1 MYNKQLKKIKKNGGK
16 MPAVSNRL
24 ENDSVKKLFYKF
36 AIPAS
41 LGMLVNALYIVA
53 DGVFISRG
61 IGSAGIAAVNIGYPI
76 INLTAALSLMFG
88 AGSATL
94 ISLNVR
100 NQPYKNTVF
109 TYTIIL
115 NLLFYLFICAIVFI
129 FPDKIMEYLGATD
142 DLLEMVKKYMYPCLV
157 ATFFLMIA
165 ISLNAIVRNDNA
177 PRRAMNS
184 LFIGAIANIVL
195 DYIFIF
201 IFKMGIE
208 GGAYATVIGQVL
220 SAIYLIMHFPNSKFR
235 LAFNVKKIRW
245 KLMGKICSLGFSFFI
260 LEFAV
265 MVITVTLNKTLSSTE
280 GEIGIA
286 AYGII
291 SYSFVLYRLLFT
303 GLAQGIQPLVSY
315 NFGRQNY
322 KRVLEIFKYSHKFSF
337 IATAIA
343 LIIVKVFGVDIVKMF
358 TSETRLYDY
367 TAKGLF
373 LYTSAIIFVGA
384 NFMNISYLQAM
395 NKALLANII
404 AILRGIVFM
413 GIGIAILPKLFG
425 LTGIWLTLPF
435 ADVMTFLMTL
445 VIFKVFRINKKL
457 EESELE
463 KIKKNS

>member
-1 MYNKQLKKIKKNGGK
+1 MSV
-16 MPAVSNRL
+16 ASNRL

-94 ISLNVR
+94 ISLNSK
-100 NQPYKNTVF
+100 NQPYKNTIF

-115 NLLFYLFICAIVFI
+115 NLFFYMLICAIVFL

-142 DLLEMVKKYMYPCLV
+142 DLLSMVKKYMYPCLV

-220 SAIYLIMHFPNSKFR
+220 SAIYLIMHFPKSEFR
-235 LAFNVKKIRW
+235 LSFDMKKIEW
-245 KLMGKICSLGFSFFI
+245 NLMSKICSLGFSFFI

-265 MVITVTLNKTLSSTE
+265 MIITITLNKTLSSKE

-315 NFGRQNY
+315 NFGRHNY
-322 KRVLEIFKYSHKFSF
+322 KKVLDIFKYSHKFSF
-337 IATAIA
+337 VATAIA

-358 TSETRLYDY
+358 TSETRLYEY

-373 LYTSAIIFVGA
+373 LYSSAIIFVGA

-395 NKALLANII
+395 DKALLANTI

-413 GIGIAILPKLFG
+413 SIGILILPRLFG

-435 ADVMTFLMTL
+435 ADVMTFLTTL
-445 VIFKVFRINKKL
+445 IIIKIF
-457 EESELE
+457 
-463 KIKKNS
+463 KIKKK